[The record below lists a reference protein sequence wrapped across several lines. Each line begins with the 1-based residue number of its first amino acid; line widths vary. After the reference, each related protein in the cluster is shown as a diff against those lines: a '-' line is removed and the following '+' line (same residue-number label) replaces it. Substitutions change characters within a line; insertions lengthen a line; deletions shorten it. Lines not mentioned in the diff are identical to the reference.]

1 VVARRYYYGTDD
13 VATFFF
19 SSHQTSRQKKP
30 WASCTIDQSV
40 QHHLWPACLAASDQ
54 GPRRVLCGCAL
65 RKLLLLVPGRA
76 AVQEHKKKKHTQRHT
91 RPDGEQK
98 ALPPYYASRVVINS
112 PSPPRLETWLRLHCT
127 EIERHVV
134 QEECRRIYCD
144 RLHAQHGHRLTR
156 ALINICATVHVGHRS
171 HP

>member
-1 VVARRYYYGTDD
+1 VVARRYYYGTDG
-13 VATFFF
+13 VATFFSQF
-19 SSHQTSRQKKP
+19 SSDEQAKN
-30 WASCTIDQSV
+30 
-40 QHHLWPACLAASDQ
+40 LGLAAPLTSQ
-54 GPRRVLCGCAL
+54 SSITFGRMPRRITHKAL
-65 RKLLLLVPGRA
+65 
-76 AVQEHKKKKHTQRHT
+76 
-91 RPDGEQK
+91 PDGEQK